1 MDMGKLQGAGP
12 GSRSAVDAVRPAQ
25 SQPIGVQAPG
35 AVPAANDAPAR
46 PATEGT
52 RQAVEQ
58 AVVNLQD
65 FVQTVNRDIRFSVH
79 DDTGEIVVQV
89 TDSESGD
96 VIRQIPSEDALELAK
111 SIQDVRSLLFETRA

>member
-12 GSRSAVDAVRPAQ
+12 GSRPVADAVRPAQ
-25 SQPIGVQAPG
+25 SQPIGAQVPG
-35 AVPAANDAPAR
+35 IVPAANDAPAR